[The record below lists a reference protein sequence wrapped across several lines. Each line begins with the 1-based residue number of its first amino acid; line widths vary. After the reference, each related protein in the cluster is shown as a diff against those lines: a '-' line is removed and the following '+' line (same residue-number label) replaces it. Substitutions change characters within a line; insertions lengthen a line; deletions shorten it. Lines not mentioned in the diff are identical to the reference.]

1 MPGDPR
7 YRYYLTVTLSGIE
20 EDPCKGYVG
29 LDVEVASD
37 GFCGASGCDLP
48 IADLKLFAGDLV
60 ALADSRSTGASLV
73 GGCWGTVTTVELR
86 FSPTGSRGHIQISV
100 VLTEEDE
107 QSASVSCTF
116 SSEPQALHRFA
127 DALVRALS
135 SKGTA
140 RLPLYVEGGPAV

>member
-1 MPGDPR
+1 MSGDPR
-7 YRYYLTVTLSGIE
+7 YRYYLTVILSGIE
-20 EDPCKGYVG
+20 EDPSGKGYVG

-37 GFCGASGCDLP
+37 GFYGASGCDLP
-48 IADLKLFAGDLV
+48 IADLKSFAGDLV
-60 ALADSRSTGASLV
+60 ALADSRSTGASLIA
-73 GGCWGTVTTVELR
+73 GWGTAAAVELR

-100 VLTEEDE
+100 VLTEEDG